1 MQEVAMLK
9 FRGPVVLQLRHGELF
24 RCDQACR
31 LRVVHGRVWVTR
43 RHDLEDLFLDA
54 GHTLVLRRG
63 AQAIVSAEGD
73 AQLALHAAPSRLSA
87 LRQRLLRSAGAA
99 RGATMAAWSG
109 PPTLP
114 T

>member
-1 MQEVAMLK
+1 MLK
-9 FRGPVVLQLRHGELF
+9 FHGPVVLQLRHGELF
-24 RCDQACR
+24 RCEQACR

-43 RHDLEDLFLDA
+43 RHDPDDHFLDA
-54 GHTLVLRRG
+54 GHTLVLRGG
-63 AQAIVSAEGD
+63 AQAIVGAEGD
-73 AQLALHAAPSRLSA
+73 AQVALHAAPSRLSA